1 MTEYRPATS
10 IDNLDIARISVE
22 GWKHAYKGIFP
33 DEVLSSLDYKER
45 AKGRANFLEHAA
57 LSTYVCVEDGR
68 TVGFV
73 DFELCRDDDCD
84 AQVGEIWAIYVLPDF
99 MGRGIGKRLLQEAEK
114 KLSERGC
121 RAVTVW
127 VLYRNAPARGFYE
140 KQGFLLD
147 GKEKDYQGLREVRY
161 RKSLMSG
168 ACAKK

>member
-1 MTEYRPATS
+1 MKEYRLATS
-10 IDNLDIARISVE
+10 KDNFDIATISVE

-33 DEVLSSLDYKER
+33 DQVLSGLDYKER
-45 AKGRANFLEHAA
+45 AKGRANFLAHAA
-57 LSTYVCVEDGR
+57 LSTYVCVEDGLA
-68 TVGFV
+68 VGFV

-99 MGRGIGKRLLQEAEK
+99 MGRGIGKRLLQEAEN

-121 RAVTVW
+121 NFVTVW
-127 VLYRNAPARGFYE
+127 VLHRNTPARGFYE

-161 RKSLMSG
+161 RKPLLSR
-168 ACAKK
+168 ACLRE